1 MICTVFLPFIILF
14 FILPARSFPSNID
27 SRASAMT
34 IPSSEPDIELLNTR
48 RQDFLDAF
56 NAADVDH
63 IISLFA
69 PDSLYS
75 DYAIATLDMDL
86 MATRAYLEK
95 IFSEADYVT
104 LSPVS
109 ISGDK
114 HFASAEWI
122 LKMKFKSSGNG
133 DDTTTENRND
143 QGAAQEMEMRGVSL
157 TWYDEDG
164 KKIVNN
170 KDYGVIWPKA

>member
-1 MICTVFLPFIILF
+1 
-14 FILPARSFPSNID
+14 
-27 SRASAMT
+27 MT
-34 IPSSEPDIELLNTR
+34 TASSEPDIELLNTR
-48 RQDFLDAF
+48 REDFLDAF
-56 NAADVDH
+56 NAADIDH
-63 IISLFA
+63 VISLFA

-75 DYAIATLDMDL
+75 DYAIAALDMDL
-86 MATRAYLEK
+86 IATRAYLEK
-95 IFSEADYVT
+95 IFSEAENIT

-114 HFASAEWI
+114 HFAAAEWV
-122 LKMKFKSSGNG
+122 LTMKFKSSGNG
-133 DDTTTENRND
+133 DNTTTENRNN

-170 KDYGVIWPKA
+170 KDYGVIWPQA